1 MDVWSCKDAVRRD
14 ESGSLLPITRRPL
27 KIYLRRSSEFRNVY
41 QNGKRYDGSLITAFV
56 LPNDQ
61 TNHRLGITVSRK
73 TASRAVDRNRAKRL
87 LRETFRLNKDS
98 LDLLKRKYDWVLNG
112 KRSLVSVKV
121 MSSLEE
127 FDKIMTRVA
136 ADEP

>member
-1 MDVWSCKDAVRRD
+1 VKAH
-14 ESGSLLPITRRPL
+14 
-27 KIYLRRSSEFRNVY
+27 LRRSGEFKNVY

-61 TNHRLGITVSRK
+61 PNHRLGITVSRK
-73 TASRAVDRNRAKRL
+73 TASRALDRNRAKRL
-87 LRETFRLNKDS
+87 LRETFRLRQDS
-98 LDLLKRKYDWVLNG
+98 LAVLKRKYDWVLNG
-112 KRSLVSVKV
+112 KRSLLSVKV
-121 MSSLEE
+121 ISPLEE

>member
-1 MDVWSCKDAVRRD
+1 M
-14 ESGSLLPITRRPL
+14 

-98 LDLLKRKYDWVLNG
+98 LAVLKRKYDWVLNG

-127 FDKIMTRVA
+127 LDKIMIRVA